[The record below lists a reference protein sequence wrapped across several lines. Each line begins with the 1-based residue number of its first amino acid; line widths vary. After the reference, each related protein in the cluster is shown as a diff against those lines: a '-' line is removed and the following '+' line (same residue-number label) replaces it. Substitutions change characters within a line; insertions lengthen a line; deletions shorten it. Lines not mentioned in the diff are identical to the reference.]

1 MDILEDL
8 LQRIEKAEARL
19 HELEDKIGRFLDD
32 NWPRFG
38 RALEA
43 KIGPL
48 SDPPELK
55 KKPAPL
61 PVLEGVECPTH
72 PDADV
77 TANGCTT
84 KGCTYSPPAQAA
96 QSA

>member
-19 HELEDKIGRFLDD
+19 AVLEGEFQDLKDG
-32 NWPRFG
+32 WSRFG

-43 KIGPL
+43 KIGSL
-48 SDPPELK
+48 SEPPEPKAK
-55 KKPAPL
+55 KEPL
-61 PVLEGVECPTH
+61 PVLEGVECPDH
-72 PDADV
+72 PDAGV
-77 TANGCTT
+77 TANGCTA
-84 KGCTYSPPAQAA
+84 KGCTYSPPVQPA

>member
-19 HELEDKIGRFLDD
+19 HELEDKIGRFLSED
-32 NWPRFG
+32 WPRLG
-38 RALEA
+38 RALQA
-43 KIGPL
+43 KVGTL
-48 SDPPELK
+48 EDPPEPKVK
-55 KKPAPL
+55 KEPL
-61 PVLEGVECPTH
+61 AALEGVECPNH

-77 TANGCTT
+77 TANGCTA
-84 KGCTYSPPAQAA
+84 KGCTYSPPAQPA

>member
-19 HELEDKIGRFLDD
+19 AVLEGESKDFKDYWF
-32 NWPRFG
+32 RFG

-48 SDPPELK
+48 SEPPEPKIK
-55 KKPAPL
+55 KEPL
-61 PVLEGVECPTH
+61 PALEGVECPNH

-77 TANGCTT
+77 TANGCTA
-84 KGCTYSPPAQAA
+84 KGCSYSPPPASPQPA
-96 QSA
+96 